1 VSEGYLDVATV
12 GLYTLLFM
20 FILMMAGVPI
30 AYALGFS
37 ALCAGLLAYGGTV
50 LPKLGMGPF
59 RFMYNPS
66 WTPLPL
72 FVLLGTLMAETKI
85 GDDLF
90 DATSKWLSRIPG
102 GLVAAGV
109 IGEAVMAAVIGTSAA
124 TIVVVGKTAVPA
136 FEKHGYNRNMGLGA
150 LLAGGVL
157 GPLIPPSATMIIY
170 GVLAELSIG
179 QLFIA
184 GVIPGILLMA
194 MLAIPTVIWCWT
206 HPKYGPAGISY
217 SWRERFG
224 SLRNVWPVVVVILAI
239 LGSIYFGVATPTE
252 SAGVGVVV
260 MLAIAVIFYGLRWK
274 SLRDSL
280 IEATLVNAMI
290 MFIVLG
296 AYFFTYMIGS
306 ANIAT
311 RLNDLIVDIGMSPI
325 LVVISINVIL
335 IILGCLID
343 PITITLLTVPIFVPL
358 IIQVG
363 YNPLWFGVMFVIN
376 TEIGLITPPM
386 GINLFAIKT
395 IFDIPTSDLLKGVT
409 PFLLI
414 EIVFLGIII
423 AFPQISL
430 WLPSTMIG

>member
-1 VSEGYLDVATV
+1 MDAATI

-37 ALCAGLLAYGGTV
+37 ALCAGLFAYGGNV

-59 RFMYNPS
+59 RFMYNIS

-72 FVLLGTLMAETKI
+72 FVLLGEIMATTKM
-85 GDDLF
+85 GEDMF
-90 DATSKWLSRIPG
+90 EAGSRFLSRLSG
-102 GLVAAGV
+102 GLVAAGIV
-109 IGEAVMAAVIGTSAA
+109 GEAVASAVIGTSAA
-124 TIVVVGKTAVPA
+124 TIIVVGKTAVPA
-136 FEKHGYNRNMGLGA
+136 FEKYGYNRKMGLGA

-157 GPLIPPSATMIIY
+157 GPLIPPSTTMIIY
-170 GVLAELSIG
+170 GVLAEESIG

-184 GVIPGILLMA
+184 GIIPGIILTI
-194 MLAIPTVIWCWT
+194 MLAAPVIIWCRLK
-206 HPKYGPAGISY
+206 PEYGPPGRSY
-217 SWRERFG
+217 TWKEKFS
-224 SLRNVWPVVVVILAI
+224 SLKNVWPVIIVTLAI
-239 LGSIYFGVATPTE
+239 LGTIYFGIATPTE

-260 MLAIAVIFYGLRWK
+260 IVIIAVLFFGMRWK
-274 SLRDSL
+274 RLKQSL

-290 MFIVLG
+290 MFICLG

-311 RLNDLIVDIGMSPI
+311 KLGDLVAYLNLSP
-325 LVVISINVIL
+325 LMVVIMVNVIIL
-335 IILGCLID
+335 ILGCLID

-363 YNPLWFGVMFVIN
+363 YDPLWFGVVFTVN

-395 IFDIPTSDLLKGVT
+395 VFNISTGDLLKGVI
-409 PFLLI
+409 PFLAI
-414 EIVFLGIII
+414 EIVFLAVIV
-423 AFPQISL
+423 FWPVLSL
-430 WLPSTMIG
+430 WLPAHML